1 MENQDQHLILR
12 ALRTI
17 QAKQIEVFS
26 FFVPGNMIMQIA
38 DISRVHHD
46 ETDSLQGFQRKEIKN
61 HVNSIVEY
69 LNNMDVLFPNAII
82 LALGQEVDFKQARG
96 RDPEGIT
103 DIADI
108 GTISIPIRR
117 EGSRVAWIVD
127 GQQRSLALSKTKNTS
142 ISVPV
147 IAFFAPDLETQRSQ
161 FILVNKA
168 KPLPTRLINEL
179 LPEVDVVMPRELA
192 VRKIPS
198 ELCNLLNRDPQSPFY
213 KLIKRASHDDSD
225 SAVIMDTSL
234 INIIKKSISNPLGA
248 LAQFKG
254 FGAESSDVNNMY
266 KALLMYWSEVKN
278 VFPDAWG
285 LPPTKSR
292 LMHSA
297 GIQAMGVLMDKI
309 YSRAQ
314 TSSNPVAEI
323 RTSLTKLAPYCS
335 WTSGTWQGI
344 GLKWD
349 EIQNVNSHVKMLSDY
364 LIRLDY
370 GVKAG
375 TI

>member
-1 MENQDQHLILR
+1 METQEQYLILR

-26 FFVPGNMIMQIA
+26 FFVPGEMIMQVA

-82 LALGQEVDFKQARG
+82 LALGQEVDFKQSRG

-103 DIADI
+103 NIADI

-117 EGSRVAWIVD
+117 EGCRVAWIVD
-127 GQQRSLALSKTKNTS
+127 GQQRSLALAKTKNKS

-179 LPEVDVVMPRELA
+179 LPEVDVIMPRELA

-225 SAVIMDTSL
+225 TAVIMDTSL
-234 INIIKKSISNPLGA
+234 IDIIKKSISNPLGA

-254 FGAESSDVNNMY
+254 FGTESSDINGMY
-266 KALLMYWSEVKN
+266 KTLLMFWTEAKN
-278 VFPDAWG
+278 AFPDAWG

-314 TSSNPVAEI
+314 ASSDPVVEI
-323 RTSLTKLAPYCS
+323 RSSLKKLAPYCN